1 MKLLRVNMKNSH
13 ASNVSL
19 SYYKQYVKDN
29 IIPKL
34 KLENAL
40 HILIFLKDFT
50 KCFSFYCKEMDI
62 GYFQISLALRGY
74 KGWNQHIHHNMKIRS
89 LQSWK
94 GELPAFDK

>member
-1 MKLLRVNMKNSH
+1 MKNSH

-50 KCFSFYCKEMDI
+50 CKEMDI

-74 KGWNQHIHHNMKIRS
+74 KG
-89 LQSWK
+89 
-94 GELPAFDK
+94 